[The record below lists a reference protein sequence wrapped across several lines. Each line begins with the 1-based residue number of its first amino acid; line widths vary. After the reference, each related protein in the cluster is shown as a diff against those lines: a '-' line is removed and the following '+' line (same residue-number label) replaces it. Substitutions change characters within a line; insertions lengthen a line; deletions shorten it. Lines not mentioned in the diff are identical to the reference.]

1 MVDTESINR
10 LAWQRSAEDL
20 GYELDDDLKPI
31 KSYYLGDPDAAK
43 RAAERVAAQAAGGNK
58 K

>member
-1 MVDTESINR
+1 
-10 LAWQRSAEDL
+10 
-20 GYELDDDLKPI
+20 LKPI

-43 RAAERVAAQAAGGNK
+43 RAAERVAAQAAGK